1 MQTPATEG
9 HAVAGGHEAH
19 PELPFIRKYV
29 FSTDHKIIGIQYM
42 ITSLVFL
49 LSGFAMMLL
58 MRWQLAFPGKPIP
71 LIGAFLPETMAPGG
85 VMLPEF
91 YNMLGAMHGTIMV
104 FLGVVPLGVAA
115 FGNFVLPLQIGA
127 KDMAFPFLNM
137 LSYWIF
143 LIGGTL
149 MLSSF
154 LLPGGA
160 AQSGWTS
167 YSPLA
172 DLADGILQKSGWD
185 AVLTGQTMW
194 LISMTFIITSSLF
207 GAINF
212 IVTTMNL
219 RARGMTWMRLPFF
232 VWCQFVTAILLVLAF
247 PVLQGGAILQ
257 LMDRLGKAN
266 FFIPANLIFGG
277 APVDQPGGGNPLLW
291 QHLFWFLAHP
301 EVYVLLLPEFGIVA
315 EILASGTRKP
325 LFGYK
330 ELVISLCAIGG
341 LSFIVWAHHMFLSGM
356 RTDVTKFFT
365 VTTMLIS
372 IPSVMVLTCFL
383 LSLRNGSIHFTTP
396 MLFALAFVPMF
407 GIGGLTGLPLGFTPT
422 DIYLHDTLYVIGH
435 FHYVVVTGS
444 LIALFAG
451 IYYWFPKMFGR
462 TMNVF
467 WGKVHFWISI
477 IAMNGIFLP
486 MMVQGVSGVLRR
498 QYDPSFQ
505 IHNRPTLILNLVM
518 SGSAL
523 VLALAQIPFI
533 VNFFHSLFYGRKV
546 ESNPWKATTL
556 DWAACPSPPPHGN
569 FAEEITIHRGP
580 YEYSVPGHKTDW
592 SPQHIADQHLVG
604 GPRPQQQQAQ
614 E

>member
-1 MQTPATEG
+1 MEG
-9 HAVAGGHEAH
+9 VAVHPKAGAHETH
-19 PELPFIRKYV
+19 PELSFVRKYI
-29 FSTDHKIIGIQYM
+29 FSTDHKVIGIQYM
-42 ITSLVFL
+42 ITSLLFL
-49 LSGFAMMLL
+49 LSGFTMMLL
-58 MRWQLAFPGKPIP
+58 MRWQLAYPGHVLPI
-71 LIGAFLPETMAPGG
+71 IGRFLPDTMAPGG

-91 YNMLGAMHGTIMV
+91 YNQLGAMHGTIMV
-104 FLGVVPLGVAA
+104 FLGVVPLGVSA

-143 LIGGTL
+143 LVGGIL

-154 LLPGGA
+154 AMPGGA

-172 DLADGILQKSGWD
+172 DLAPP
-185 AVLTGQTMW
+185 GQTMW
-194 LISMTFIITSSLF
+194 LIAMTFIITSSLF

-212 IVTTMNL
+212 ITTTMNM
-219 RARGMTWMRLPFF
+219 RAKGMTWMRLPFF

-257 LMDRLGKAN
+257 LMDRVAKAN

-277 APVDQPGGGNPLLW
+277 VPVEQPGGGNPLLW

-315 EILASGTRKP
+315 EVLANGTRKP
-325 LFGYK
+325 LFGFK
-330 ELVISLCAIGG
+330 ELVISLCSIGV

-383 LSLRNGSIHFTTP
+383 LSLRGGSIHFTTP
-396 MLFALAFVPMF
+396 MLFAIAFLPLF

-462 TMNVF
+462 RMNVF
-467 WGKVHFWISI
+467 WGKVHFWVSV
-477 IAMNGIFLP
+477 IAMNGIFFP
-486 MMVQGVSGVLRR
+486 MLIQGMAGVLRR
-498 QYDPSFQ
+498 QYDPTAQ
-505 IHNRPTLILNLVM
+505 VHNLPSLGLNKVMTWSAIL
-518 SGSAL
+518 
-523 VLALAQIPFI
+523 LAVAQIPFI
-533 VNFFHSLFYGRKV
+533 LNFFISLFKGEK
-546 ESNPWKATTL
+546 STDNPWNATTL
-556 DWAACPSPPPHGN
+556 DMAACPSPPPHGN
-569 FAEEITIHRGP
+569 FAGDLTVHRGP
-580 YEYSVPGHKTDW
+580 YEYSVPGAAKDFT
-592 SPQHIADQHLVG
+592 PQFEPEKA
-604 GPRPQQQQAQ
+604 
-614 E
+614 

>member
-1 MQTPATEG
+1 MKGAAVHSQTQT
-9 HAVAGGHEAH
+9 GGHEAH
-19 PELPFIRKYV
+19 PQLGFVRTYV
-29 FSTDHKIIGIQYM
+29 FSTDHKVIGIQYM
-42 ITSLVFL
+42 ITSMLFL
-49 LSGFAMMLL
+49 LSGFFMMLM
-58 MRWQLAFPGKPIP
+58 MRWQLAWPGQPIP
-71 LIGAFLPETMAPGG
+71 IIGQFLPETMAPGG

-91 YNMLGAMHGTIMV
+91 YNQLGAMHGTIMV
-104 FLGVVPLGVAA
+104 FLGIVPLGVAA

-143 LIGGTL
+143 LVGGIL

-154 LLPGGA
+154 AMPGGA

-167 YSPLA
+167 YAPLA
-172 DLADGILQKSGWD
+172 DLAPP
-185 AVLTGQTMW
+185 GQTMW
-194 LISMTFIITSSLF
+194 LIAMTFIITSSLF

-212 IVTTMNL
+212 IVTTLNL
-219 RARGMTWMRLPFF
+219 RARGMTWLRLPFF

-257 LMDRLGKAN
+257 LLDRVAKAN

-277 APVDQPGGGNPLLW
+277 APVEQPGGGNPLLW

-315 EILASGTRKP
+315 EILANGTRKP
-325 LFGYK
+325 LFGYF
-330 ELVISLCAIGG
+330 ELVVSVCAIGA

-365 VTTMLIS
+365 VTTMIIS

-383 LSLRNGSIHFTTP
+383 LSLRGGSIHFTTP
-396 MLFALAFVPMF
+396 MLFALAFIPMF

-444 LIALFAG
+444 LIALFG
-451 IYYWFPKMFGR
+451 GLYYWFPKMFGR
-462 TMNVF
+462 TMNEF
-467 WGKVHFWISI
+467 WGKVHFWLTVT
-477 IAMNGIFLP
+477 AMNGIFFP
-486 MMVQGVSGVLRR
+486 MMWQGMAGVLRR
-498 QYDPSFQ
+498 QYDPTAQ
-505 IHNRPTLILNLVM
+505 IHNHPTLPLNKVM
-518 SGSAL
+518 TISAIC
-523 VLALAQIPFI
+523 LALAQIPF
-533 VNFFHSLFYGRKV
+533 VLNFFISIFKGKKT
-546 ESNPWKATTL
+546 SANPWNATTL

-569 FAEEITIHRGP
+569 FAGELAIHRGP

-592 SPQHIADQHLVG
+592 SPQHVPEKELS
-604 GPRPQQQQAQ
+604 
-614 E
+614 